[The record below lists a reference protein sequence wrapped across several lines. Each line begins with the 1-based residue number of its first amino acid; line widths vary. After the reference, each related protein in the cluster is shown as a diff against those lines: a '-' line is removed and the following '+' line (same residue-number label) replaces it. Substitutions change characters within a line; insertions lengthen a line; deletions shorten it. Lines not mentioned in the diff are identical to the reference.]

1 MKSARKEVRA
11 VGDESRSGIC
21 FRECWSMAGSLPDGL
36 SVERNRDL
44 RGRARHP
51 QYRRVLLGLVA
62 VLPVLALLNVF
73 GQRPTVSTAR
83 ALPAD
88 LRVTA
93 PARLRSGLI
102 FQVRVEVVAHR
113 AISTPQLIFSQGWWE
128 SMSVNSLEPNPTDE
142 TSSNGRVV
150 LTYNKLTA
158 GHTLIVWLYFQVNPT
173 NVGKRSE
180 DIELNDGSQQITSI
194 HRSLTIFP

>member
-1 MKSARKEVRA
+1 
-11 VGDESRSGIC
+11 
-21 FRECWSMAGSLPDGL
+21 MAGSLPDGL

-44 RGRARHP
+44 RGRTRHP
-51 QYRRVLLGLVA
+51 QYRRVLLCLVA
-62 VLPVLALLNVF
+62 VFPVLALLNVF
-73 GQRPTVSTAR
+73 GQRPTITTAH
-83 ALPAD
+83 AAAAD

-113 AISTPQLIFSQGWWE
+113 AISLPQLIFSQGWWE
-128 SMSVNSLEPNPTDE
+128 SMSENSLEPNPTDE

-150 LTYNKLTA
+150 FTYNKLSA
-158 GHTLIVWLYFQVNPT
+158 GHRLIVWLYFQVNPT

-180 DIELNDGSQQITSI
+180 DVQLNDGSNQITSI

>member
-1 MKSARKEVRA
+1 
-11 VGDESRSGIC
+11 
-21 FRECWSMAGSLPDGL
+21 MAGSLPDGL

>member
-1 MKSARKEVRA
+1 
-11 VGDESRSGIC
+11 
-21 FRECWSMAGSLPDGL
+21 MASSVPEGL
-36 SVERNRDL
+36 STERSRDL

-51 QYRRVLLGLVA
+51 QYRRALLCLVA
-62 VLPVLALLNVF
+62 VFPVLALLNVF
-73 GQRPTVSTAR
+73 GQRPTVSSAH
-83 ALPAD
+83 AAAAD
-88 LRVTA
+88 LKVTA

-113 AISTPQLIFSQGWWE
+113 ALSLPQLIFSQGWWE
-128 SMSVNSLEPNPTDE
+128 SMSENSVAPNPTAQ
-142 TSSNGRVV
+142 SSANGRVT
-150 LTYNKLTA
+150 LTYNKLAA

-180 DIELNDGSQQITSI
+180 DIALTDGSSAITSI

>member
-1 MKSARKEVRA
+1 
-11 VGDESRSGIC
+11 
-21 FRECWSMAGSLPDGL
+21 MAGSLPDGL

-44 RGRARHP
+44 RGRARQP
-51 QYRRVLLGLVA
+51 QYRRILLGLVA

-73 GQRPTVSTAR
+73 GQRPTVSSAHSL
-83 ALPAD
+83 AAD

-102 FQVRVEVVAHR
+102 FQVRVEVRPPDHL
-113 AISTPQLIFSQGWWE
+113 TPQLIFSQGWWE

-150 LTYNKLTA
+150 LTYDKLTA
-158 GHTLIVWLYFQVNPT
+158 GDTLIVLAVLPGQPDERRQAPR
-173 NVGKRSE
+173 G
-180 DIELNDGSQQITSI
+180 
-194 HRSLTIFP
+194 H